1 MDFGEAKSINGI
13 LERARYQRDNLLEQI
28 EYFLKKRFP
37 TALKDSERN
46 IEAFKK
52 IAENMGI
59 NIELDNS
66 VREMVLSNVDKLN
79 ILKIR
84 LNETNLTEEE
94 ILNDFSMEE
103 TQELLD
109 LMEPAL
115 EEENT
120 NLVNSAQE
128 AILETMKQKSERE
141 KQIQDL
147 REKRAYWQGKLDS
160 TRRRGKKYRV
170 IKEEIESI
178 EKQISEL
185 EKPKVATFQERVT
198 DITNNENYLDKQG
211 FSEKTEEPIEEK

>member
-79 ILKIR
+79 VLKIR
-84 LNETNLTEEE
+84 LNEMNLTEEE

-128 AILETMKQKSERE
+128 AILETMKQKSE
-141 KQIQDL
+141 
-147 REKRAYWQGKLDS
+147 KRAYWQGKLDS

-185 EKPKVATFQERVT
+185 KKPKVATFQERVT

-211 FSEKTEEPIEEK
+211 LSEKTEEPIEEK

>member
-79 ILKIR
+79 VLKIR
-84 LNETNLTEEE
+84 LNEMNLTEEE